1 MAIKEFIIGP
11 QSYWE
16 EGYFSGDYTLPN
28 VSKTFLECDIDN
40 IKGGRVVTGLYYED
54 NYIDGTYWHD
64 NSIRAEL
71 SVDAMIVQ
79 EATVA
84 AQGYYQEGYY
94 GSGYYETRGS
104 VFVLTAELERAGE
117 LVEAIGM
124 WGVEFNQLTTAVK
137 TVESQTALAV
147 EFTQTAYGARD
158 RDIDMFAF
166 NEAAI
171 AIEISVVRDN
181 NIAASIVFDIATDG
195 RRFRDISAEEDSLF
209 DFSVINERNREFN
222 IETQVAFSFEQD
234 YQRVRFADSQQS
246 STSDLTAI
254 ISHIEGADIIVSGFA
269 TLSADVIKNINISIN
284 LSISIN
290 TEISVSR
297 LGYLNCSI
305 SSNSF
310 LIADPYE
317 YPKRGI
323 STYSGNTNYSSIG
336 IDLGNKKL
344 GAGSL
349 RLNTT
354 SGSDFPTSGFHPQ
367 FFNNEWWHFT
377 AGTTYRS
384 SDGIS
389 WSSQSN
395 NLPSGITKVNR
406 ANTYWATTLTTVVP
420 GYEYTNITLY
430 YSTDGISFTS
440 KTVSEDSWRRTLGQL
455 NSPVLY
461 IGGYYYVFYTSA
473 GGWRSVRT
481 SSLTSPS
488 WNTGGSHESAG
499 GFGMT
504 SGASP
509 KITEA
514 FDNILI
520 RSHTGGPVTNNTT
533 IVSVSGT
540 TWTTVA
546 ALSGESAEKAWYSN
560 GVLKFISHTGKLYS
574 WTPAGG
580 FVNHN
585 IIINNL
591 YNTYNTTGNWKGY
604 TGYGGV
610 YINEQL
616 QSSSL
621 TYSDSSGDLANFK
634 TLDFWLYAPHPNVYT
649 DLITISDG
657 NKKFRLFAQLLLN
670 LQLNNGSGDVS
681 LTDSSY
687 LKLIYQNNWYH
698 IRIVQDNGIISGY
711 VDGTRVFTSSYNP
724 PVFGNVSVQFN
735 TSHSQFSIDELLIS
749 DIALNSPSL
758 TSFTVPNKQWI
769 NDSNTD
775 LLLHFDG
782 SLIDDSRIS
791 VIPQASITTISSLQI
806 NTTVDYN
813 SDLGSL
819 QSNSSVVCLGQKSTE
834 IILSAFTNAAL
845 TANVD
850 KIKEATST
858 QTTDASL
865 TTSPS
870 KTVENIISTTSEFT
884 QASIED
890 RLRDGIVST
899 EAIATEMAV
908 AVKVAD
914 FFVNADV
921 VTIQQIEAI
930 ITASGSA
937 NIIAE
942 STLSVDVNRTRDNQ
956 SSSTI
961 EFTQVANASQ
971 ITDFIVLTSS
981 EFNEQVTAMKLNGGA
996 ATLAAEFTV
1005 DATTQGTID
1014 SIILTASAGTLTVT
1028 VNPIRET
1035 SVALDVIT
1043 TQYTDTYDSLSF
1055 KGEADLVGEFTQT
1068 SQEIRIRSAEITT
1081 ESVASNLIIAAKV
1094 ASYFINC
1101 DVVANMQVNAV
1112 KITENSSDFE
1122 NSANLAIIPSKL
1134 HGSAEALLNAAFETQ
1149 VDGTTNLTGEIA
1161 AEVTATVDADVM
1173 IISRP
1178 EILLLGATSLS
1189 ISVDRLRGFAS
1200 LEMSSGTLDIT
1211 FDRIRDVE
1219 THFES
1224 IAIELSDA
1232 NKVVST
1238 TINMNSQFGLVA
1250 IGRDLRLDVY
1260 VWKIQR
1266 ENRTFVINAE
1276 NRNYRIPEE
1285 TRIYKIRRY

>member
-94 GSGYYETRGS
+94 SSGYYETRGS

-222 IETQVAFSFEQD
+222 IETQVAFSFEQQS
-234 YQRVRFADSQQS
+234 QRIRFADSQQS
-246 STSDLTAI
+246 SISNLTAT
-254 ISHIEGADIIVSGFA
+254 ISHIEGADIIASGFA
-269 TLSADVIKNINISIN
+269 TLSTTAIVLRSANSLLTAQSSLTFKITVSGKLRANLNSHFSIFTSRYLGNQRPITFTTTNAISVENQFYQQGEFMPRITAGGQVKYGTHSLFRPDIQAIN
-284 LSISIN
+284 LKYRINDGDQFSIEFWVRRTSNSSLNGTYSEGFVLVSDSSSIDQFAEMKAASGYYGN
-290 TEISVSR
+290 WGIG
-297 LGYLNCSI
+297 LGYNGSGWYWQFRYATSYGTYQNL
-305 SSNSF
+305 
-310 LIADPYE
+310 
-317 YPKRGI
+317 
-323 STYSGNTNYSSIG
+323 STITNDS
-336 IDLGNKKL
+336 
-344 GAGSL
+344 
-349 RLNTT
+349 LNTAFAT
-354 SGSDFPTSGFHPQ
+354 NTWYHIAV
-367 FFNNEWWHFT
+367 N
-377 AGTTYRS
+377 RS
-384 SDGIS
+384 SDGIMRLYVNS
-389 WSSQSN
+389 SLKASQSY
-395 NLPSGITKVNR
+395 SGPLYQYASNR
-406 ANTYWATTLTTVVP
+406 SISID
-420 GYEYTNITLY
+420 GYALQGTSFHGIFVDEFSFRIGS
-430 YSTDGISFTS
+430 ST
-440 KTVSEDSWRRTLGQL
+440 
-455 NSPVLY
+455 
-461 IGGYYYVFYTSA
+461 
-473 GGWRSVRT
+473 
-481 SSLTSPS
+481 
-488 WNTGGSHESAG
+488 
-499 GFGMT
+499 
-504 SGASP
+504 
-509 KITEA
+509 
-514 FDNILI
+514 
-520 RSHTGGPVTNNTT
+520 
-533 IVSVSGT
+533 
-540 TWTTVA
+540 
-546 ALSGESAEKAWYSN
+546 
-560 GVLKFISHTGKLYS
+560 
-574 WTPAGG
+574 
-580 FVNHN
+580 
-585 IIINNL
+585 
-591 YNTYNTTGNWKGY
+591 
-604 TGYGGV
+604 
-610 YINEQL
+610 
-616 QSSSL
+616 
-621 TYSDSSGDLANFK
+621 
-634 TLDFWLYAPHPNVYT
+634 
-649 DLITISDG
+649 
-657 NKKFRLFAQLLLN
+657 
-670 LQLNNGSGDVS
+670 
-681 LTDSSY
+681 
-687 LKLIYQNNWYH
+687 
-698 IRIVQDNGIISGY
+698 ISGY
-711 VDGTRVFTSSYNP
+711 NGV
-724 PVFGNVSVQFN
+724 
-735 TSHSQFSIDELLIS
+735 IES
-749 DIALNSPSL
+749 DPTHVA
-758 TSFTVPNKQWI
+758 
-769 NDSNTD
+769 
-775 LLLHFDG
+775 LLHFDNNIVDTIEISQTG
-782 SLIDDSRIS
+782 S
-791 VIPQASITTISSLQI
+791 AA
-806 NTTVDYN
+806 
-813 SDLGSL
+813 L
-819 QSNSSVVCLGQKSTE
+819 QSVASVSAKLSGPTRASAALTSTATLTATGYRTQE

-845 TANVD
+845 TANVE

-858 QTTDASL
+858 QNVDASL
-865 TTSPS
+865 TSTPT
-870 KTVENIISTTSEFT
+870 KTTENIVSTTSEFT
-884 QASIED
+884 QTSIED
-890 RLRDGIVST
+890 RLRDSIVST

-930 ITASGSA
+930 ITASGSS

-971 ITDFIVLTSS
+971 IADFIVLTSS

-1005 DATTQGTID
+1005 DATTQGTINF
-1014 SIILTASAGTLTVT
+1014 IVLTASSGTLTAT
-1028 VNPIRET
+1028 ISPIRET
-1035 SVALDVIT
+1035 AVAVDAVI
-1043 TQYTDTYDSLSF
+1043 TQYTDTYDSLSL
-1055 KGEADLVGEFTQT
+1055 KGEADFVSEFTQT

-1081 ESVASNLIIAAKV
+1081 ESVASNLIIAVKV

-1101 DVVANMQVNAV
+1101 DIVANMQINAV

-1122 NSANLAIIPSKL
+1122 NSANLAIIPSKIL
-1134 HGSAEALLNAAFETQ
+1134 SPAEALLNAAFETQ

-1161 AEVTATVDADVM
+1161 AEITATVDADVT

-1178 EILLLGATSLS
+1178 EILLLSATSLAV
-1189 ISVDRLRGFAS
+1189 SVDRLRGFAS

-1232 NKVVST
+1232 DKVVSA